1 MEEEPNSTSVD
12 STFQLQVNSAS
23 VPSYKMTVTDALA
36 MTQNALD
43 GRRNN
48 NLTLDQ
54 YRNNY
59 FSQCW
64 RFCLP
69 ESDFNRMAS
78 GLPNKFSPQQV
89 QVGA

>member
-1 MEEEPNSTSVD
+1 
-12 STFQLQVNSAS
+12 
-23 VPSYKMTVTDALA
+23 MTVTDALA

-59 FSQCW
+59 FCQCW